1 MRLEPAL
8 VVLSLVT
15 AFARVTIAS
24 SSARLV
30 YVRAPD
36 VSTCP
41 DEAELRR
48 AVSARFGYDPFFP
61 WAARTVVL
69 QVWRAEGRYR
79 SRLQVVDEKGMA
91 HGVRE
96 LSSDQPTCSELF
108 DASALAISIALD
120 AAAKADAPERS
131 QETPSPP
138 PEPLPLPTAAPQLTT
153 HQEERGT
160 PHSPAPDSVRPR
172 GFVRLSARFA
182 PYGEA
187 PAVTGGLLVGGG
199 LRVGRFSAAL
209 EARVDLP
216 VATTITETPTTE
228 PRSVSGWSYAAD
240 VVPCLHLGPT
250 ALCAIGSLGQLL
262 VTRAGDNQSALLLRA
277 GGRVAAE
284 LALSSTWGVEANVDV
299 LAGRSITYV
308 FDMEPKPVSVSGPP
322 PVSGA
327 VGVGVIAHLR

>member
-30 YVRAPD
+30 YVRASD

-61 WAARTVVL
+61 WAARTVIL

-120 AAAKADAPERS
+120 AAANADAPERS

-138 PEPLPLPTAAPQLTT
+138 PPEPLPLPSAAP

-160 PHSPAPDSVRPR
+160 QPSPARDSVRPR

-209 EARVDLP
+209 EARADLP
-216 VATTITETPTTE
+216 AGTTTDG
-228 PRSVSGWSYAAD
+228 RSVSGWSYAAD
-240 VVPCLHLGPT
+240 VVPCFHLGPT

-262 VTRAGDNQSALLLRA
+262 VTSAGDNQSALLLRA
-277 GGRVAAE
+277 GGRFAAE

-299 LAGRSITYV
+299 LAGSPIKYQFGTAANR
-308 FDMEPKPVSVSGPP
+308 VSGLSPI
-322 PVSGA
+322 SGA
-327 VGVGVIAHLR
+327 VGVGFIAHLH